1 MITSNNVWYYSFEM
15 VKLSAGGVCAIT
27 MHFQAFMKALSVL
40 WVIWQVFIM
49 GLFKE
54 YFPKKLERNL
64 HFSRVYLMPR
74 WRLLRSDGNTMKV
87 KDGLLLKSLG
97 LSTHHTRLG
106 EAKDSRLLTD
116 ASGHYHM
123 CLWLKS
129 NTVTPVLH
137 TYSLTH

>member
-74 WRLLRSDGNTMKV
+74 WRLLRSKEGITAVDRCKWTLPYVLMAKIQHCHTCPSH
-87 KDGLLLKSLG
+87 LL
-97 LSTHHTRLG
+97 
-106 EAKDSRLLTD
+106 
-116 ASGHYHM
+116 
-123 CLWLKS
+123 
-129 NTVTPVLH
+129 
-137 TYSLTH
+137 TYSLSTCLWRTICLPCISTELLNEFYRIS